1 MKKLLLLPS
10 LLFLLILHT
19 AAANV
24 CATVKSKK
32 GELLAFVNISFVD
45 SSGKAIS
52 NAITDI
58 NGHFCAQLAN
68 RNYTVVLA
76 SIGYKTLKQKV
87 NIVQDIPNLTI
98 VMTEEEQK
106 LNEVEVK
113 QKLSGGNVQTK
124 YYKIEN
130 VKANIQDQLSTVSGA
145 ATYSTANYDVAA
157 ESYAVSGYATNA
169 NAGAYSWTTAAKNKT
184 AIPDEAPLDLFKDQL
199 DAALLSCSTG
209 DLISTKTLK
218 ESTFSIDVDNA
229 SYTYAR
235 TALRQGYLPD
245 SQSIHIEEFIN
256 FFDYNYS
263 KPKQDVFSMYQEVS
277 PCPWNP
283 NHYLLHLG
291 IQGKAIEPDPS
302 VVNNLVFLI
311 DVSGSMSDDLPLV
324 KQSLF
329 VLLDHLKAND
339 RVALV
344 VYAGNAGVVMN
355 STPIALKDS
364 IKRSIN
370 RLESGG
376 STAGGAG
383 INLAYK
389 IAKDNFVN
397 GGNNRIMLA
406 TDGDFNVGI
415 SSTAELEK
423 LIEEKRKE
431 NIFLTTLGYGMG
443 NYRDD
448 VMETLADKGNGNYYY
463 VDGMQEANRLFS
475 KEIMSTIFAI
485 AKDVKLQLVFN
496 DQVVKGYKL
505 IGYDN
510 RRLNK
515 EDFTDDKKDAGELGS
530 GHHVTA
536 LYEIDADALK
546 PGDNLA
552 TLKLRY
558 KAPDKDVSTP
568 LEFPMPANL
577 KMAADQSDAFK
588 TSLYSA
594 MFAMKLRGNKEVKN
608 FTYKS
613 LALMVKNGIVNHSAE
628 LKELAELIDLADKNS
643 KSLSEVPKGE
653 DK

>member
-1 MKKLLLLPS
+1 M
-10 LLFLLILHT
+10 LH
-19 AAANV
+19 ASAANV
-24 CATVKSKK
+24 CGTVKSEH
-32 GELLAFVNISFVD
+32 GELLSFVNITFLD
-45 SSGKAIS
+45 STGKPTYQG
-52 NAITDI
+52 ITDM
-58 NGHFCAQLAN
+58 NGRFCTQVVN
-68 RNYTVVLA
+68 KTYTVQI
-76 SIGYKTLKQKV
+76 SMIGYITQKQKV
-87 NIVQDIPNLTI
+87 SINNDIPNFVVVMKENKEKLQEVVVINGGHRTNQEQQHLKGDSKNGATI
-98 VMTEEEQK
+98 
-106 LNEVEVK
+106 
-113 QKLSGGNVQTK
+113 SGKRVAYDRNVSNAESYVVYDKSVSFGYAASPVITTQT
-124 YYKIEN
+124 I
-130 VKANIQDQLSTVSGA
+130 SGA
-145 ATYSTANYDVAA
+145 ASGTYTWTAN
-157 ESYAVSGYATNA
+157 T
-169 NAGAYSWTTAAKNKT
+169 KQ
-184 AIPDEAPLDLFKDQL
+184 PDEAPQDIFMDQVR
-199 DAALLSCSTG
+199 DSIISSSNG
-209 DLISTKTLK
+209 ELISTKTLK

-245 SQSIHIEEFIN
+245 SQNVRIEEFIN
-256 FFDYNYS
+256 YFNYNYS
-263 KPKQDVFSMYQEVS
+263 KPKQDVFSMYQELS

-291 IQGKAIEPDPS
+291 IQGKDIEPDPS
-302 VVNNLVFLI
+302 VINNLVFLI

-329 VLLDHLKAND
+329 VLLDHLKSND

-344 VYAGNAGVVMN
+344 VYAGNAGLVMN

-389 IAKDNFVN
+389 IAKDNFVS

-415 SSTAELEK
+415 NSTSELEK

-431 NIFLTTLGYGMG
+431 NIFLTTLGYGIG

-463 VDGMQEANRLFS
+463 VDGMDEAKRLFS

-496 DQVVKGYKL
+496 DQIVKGYKL

-577 KMAADQSDAFK
+577 KTAADQSDAYK
-588 TSLYSA
+588 TSLVAA
-594 MFAMKLRGNKEVKN
+594 MFAMKLRGDALMKK
-608 FTYKS
+608 FTYQS
-613 LALMVKNGIVNHSAE
+613 LALMLKNNSSAGTPE

-643 KSLSEVPKGE
+643 KSFSEVKGTE